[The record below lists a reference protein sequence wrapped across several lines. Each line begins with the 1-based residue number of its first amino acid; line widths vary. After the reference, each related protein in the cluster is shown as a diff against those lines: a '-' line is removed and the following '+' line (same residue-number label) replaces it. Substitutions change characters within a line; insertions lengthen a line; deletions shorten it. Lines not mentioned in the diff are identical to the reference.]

1 MTAQRKVL
9 IEKIKRKTDWRY
21 STREVERMFKICDKN
36 VQTTID
42 VLKLATWRDEFFKQK
57 NSGQLNGFLG

>member
-21 STREVERMFKICDKN
+21 STREVERMFKLCNKN
-36 VQTTID
+36 VQSAIE
-42 VLKLATWRDEFFKQK
+42 VLRLATWRTEFFNQQK
-57 NSGQLNGFLG
+57 SRNS

>member
-21 STREVERMFKICDKN
+21 STLEIEKMFKVCGKN
-36 VQTTID
+36 VQNTIS
-42 VLKLATWRDEFFKQK
+42 VLKLATWRTEFFNQQK
-57 NSGQLNGFLG
+57 SRNS